1 MAPGL
6 QGLQA
11 SKVEVHG
18 LNRSTACGNLSS
30 LTRDQTPVPASQ
42 GRFSTTGPPG
52 KPRTGPP
59 TRISDSLKTSGFL
72 ASSRAAA
79 AVGGDPGT
87 TF

>member
-11 SKVEVHG
+11 SKVEVHW
-18 LNRSTACGNLSS
+18 LNRSAACGDLSS

-52 KPRTGPP
+52 KPRTPLP

-79 AVGGDPGT
+79 AVGGDPET
-87 TF
+87 